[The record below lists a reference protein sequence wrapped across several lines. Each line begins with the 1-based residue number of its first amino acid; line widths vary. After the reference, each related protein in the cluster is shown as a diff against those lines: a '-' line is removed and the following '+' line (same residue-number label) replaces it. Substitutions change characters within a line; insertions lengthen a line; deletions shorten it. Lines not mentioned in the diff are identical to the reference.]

1 MRVAIDTNVLVRYLT
16 WDDEAQAQ
24 KAAAVIEEAET
35 LIIPLQ
41 VLCET
46 AWVLKRLYR
55 YGDQEIAAALR
66 TVTDARSVQVN
77 RPALETGLSLLG
89 QGGDFADG
97 VILAEADAAG
107 ADTLMTFDRT
117 FASLSKATLL

>member
-1 MRVAIDTNVLVRYLT
+1 MKVAIDTNVMVRYLT

-24 KAAAVIEEAET
+24 KAAVVIEGAET

-46 AWVLKRLYR
+46 VWVLRRLYR
-55 YGDQEIAAALR
+55 YGDHEIAAALR
-66 TVTDARSVQVN
+66 TVTEARNVQVN
-77 RPALETGLSLLG
+77 RPALETGLSLLS

-97 VILAEADAAG
+97 VILAEADAAR